1 MSAEVILKTPT
12 PPAWFAKAAEEL
24 EVLILDHANCEKKAA
39 STALG
44 LIFAYS
50 EDEPMCLILSRLARE
65 ELRHF
70 EQVSRFMTAQ
80 GIAHRRLSPS
90 RYASELRK
98 LVAVEEPLRKLDLLI
113 MGSIVEA
120 RSAERFDG
128 LIHVV
133 PKPVAEFYQTLSEA
147 ERRHI
152 GVYETQ
158 AERTASLLGVDW
170 RARLEALLVREAEII
185 SAPDPQFRFH
195 SGCPA

>member
-1 MSAEVILKTPT
+1 MSDQVVLKASTPD
-12 PPAWFAKAAEEL
+12 AWFAKASQEI

-70 EQVSRFMTAQ
+70 EQVSRLMTAQ

-113 MGSIVEA
+113 MGAIVEA

-128 LIHVV
+128 LIGVV
-133 PKPVAEFYQTLSEA
+133 PPPVAEFYSTLAEA

-152 GVYETQ
+152 GVYETE
-158 AERTASLLGVDW
+158 AERCALQLGVDW
-170 RARLEALLVREAEII
+170 KARCDQMLTREAQII
-185 SAPDPQFRFH
+185 QEPDPQFRFH
-195 SGCPA
+195 SGLPI